1 MAKIYGALEVAQLEW
16 FTNAG
21 KPAASSYPYRVIYV
35 TDLKQIQVSD
45 GTNWLPSNLNT
56 ATSGTLPAAS
66 SANQFQVY
74 FITDTLQI
82 RVSNGTKW
90 TTVGARLDT
99 YTSGTIPAAASN
111 TNQMIWVSDL
121 QQVQVSNGTS
131 WVQVGSKVGSKN
143 YFSQNN
149 ANPDFETNSVSPWS
163 ACTLTFSSGAPTG
176 VPTLTATQMA
186 ISVTGTTPLA
196 GTYSM
201 LCTKSAANAQY
212 QGFISGVLT
221 IDREDVAKVMYGSFN
236 YEVTSGTVDM
246 SGTSTQT
253 YEIWIY
259 NVVGNQWIQPAGFR
273 GMNQSSGSGKVV
285 FSFQTDGSFANNQYR
300 VAVITQQTSTAASV
314 VEFDSFAVG
323 PTAISVVQL
332 RNPAG
337 TIIATGSLT
346 PPSGYLYCDGTAIS
360 RTDYAEL
367 FAAIGT
373 TYGIGNGTTTFNIPD
388 LRGIFARGAG
398 TNPSNAANTT
408 TIGTRQLDDFKSH
421 THSWTGLGRAGVGG
435 DPNYFQY
442 GSAGGTNNGNM
453 NASNGSTGGTET
465 RPANVGVAYHICFS
479 SGYVQMSNDTDTRV
493 VTAKFNTLQNRTI
506 NNTSP
511 AVLLENLIFDT
522 HGAYNTSTGVYTV
535 PVSGYYK
542 ISGYL
547 RGSAIAVNGN
557 FTGFVLRL
565 NGSVVAGNTAPGI
578 CGTRSSAANSYNPE
592 ATGSNI
598 FRLNAGDQL
607 AFGGFSDTA
616 STTFNDGF
624 TCIGIERVTGPSAI
638 AASETVAAIYQTSAG
653 QSIPFN
659 VETVVVFGTKIY
671 DSHSAMNAATGVYT
685 CPISGEYEVS
695 GGIYFAS
702 AITATATD
710 VQFIAYKNGTPYLGV
725 NNPKSGTAATPM
737 TTSGTIKVRCNAGDT
752 LSIAV
757 KQNNSAS
764 TAQSLITS
772 AAFNWASITRV
783 GN

>member
-45 GTNWLPSNLNT
+45 GTNWLPSNVT
-56 ATSGTLPAAS
+56 TYTSGTLPAAS
-66 SANQFQVY
+66 SANQYQVA
-74 FITDTLQI
+74 FLTDTLQL
-82 RVSNGTKW
+82 RVSDGTKW

-99 YTSGTIPAAASN
+99 YTSGTIPAAAAN

-163 ACTLTFSSGAPTG
+163 ACTLTFSGSAPTG
-176 VPTLTATQMA
+176 TPTLTATQMA
-186 ISVTGTTPLA
+186 ISVSGTTPLA

-236 YEVTSGTVDM
+236 YEVNSGTVDM

-300 VAVITQQTSTAASV
+300 IAVITQQTSTAASV

-398 TNPSNAANTT
+398 TNPSNASNTT
-408 TIGTRQLDDFKSH
+408 TIGTRQLDDFKGH
-421 THSWTGLGRAGVGG
+421 THTPNGGGEFIMTGGIGTNQNWVGGGASFNRAGV
-435 DPNYFQY
+435 
-442 GSAGGTNNGNM
+442 T
-453 NASNGSTGGTET
+453 GSTGGTET

-493 VTAKFNTLQNRTI
+493 VAARYRRATDQSIPTGGSGATI
-506 NNTSP
+506 IWNSQT
-511 AVLLENLIFDT
+511 FDT
-522 HGAYNTSTGVYTV
+522 HAGMNTSTGVYTI
-535 PVSGYYK
+535 PVSGFYRYT
-542 ISGYL
+542 IGQ
-547 RGSAIAVNGN
+547 RWASAAAGIRYATAT
-557 FTGFVLRL
+557 FTGVNASRSGTPYNVFPTNGDFVT
-565 NGSVVAGNTAPGI
+565 N
-578 CGTRSSAANSYNPE
+578 SANDTLY
-592 ATGSNI
+592 
-598 FRLNAGDQL
+598 FNAGDTISINGVQTSGGPL
-607 AFGGFSDTA
+607 AFQAIEAGYFE
-616 STTFNDGF
+616 
-624 TCIGIERVTGPSAI
+624 IERLSGPSAI
-638 AASETVAAIYQTSAG
+638 AASETVAARATNISG
-653 QSIPFN
+653 QSFANNTPTAITGWVKSYDTHNSFN
-659 VETVVVFGTKIY
+659 TSTGT
-671 DSHSAMNAATGVYT
+671 YT
-685 CPISGEYEVS
+685 APVS
-695 GGIYFAS
+695 GKYTINASFLWAGASVAPVTQYSIY
-702 AITATATD
+702 II
-710 VQFIAYKNGTPYLGV
+710 QNGTTQIELSTNFPT
-725 NNPKSGTAATPM
+725 GTANTFVHLTGA
-737 TTSGTIKVRCNAGDT
+737 STINCNAGDT
-752 LSIAV
+752 VVIVAY
-757 KQNNSAS
+757 QNSGGARAMAS
-764 TAQSLITS
+764 SGNFTYVN
-772 AAFNWASITRV
+772 FTRV